1 MFQKQ
6 AFADVVQNRCSY
18 KFRNIHGCFPVNIEK
33 ILRLAFLIEY
43 LPRLCLMFCSWLH
56 VCDAC
61 SLQPRLQCMFSL

>member
-33 ILRLAFLIEY
+33 ILRLAFFYRTPPKAVSDVLF
-43 LPRLCLMFCSWLH
+43 LVACL
-56 VCDAC
+56 
-61 SLQPRLQCMFSL
+61 